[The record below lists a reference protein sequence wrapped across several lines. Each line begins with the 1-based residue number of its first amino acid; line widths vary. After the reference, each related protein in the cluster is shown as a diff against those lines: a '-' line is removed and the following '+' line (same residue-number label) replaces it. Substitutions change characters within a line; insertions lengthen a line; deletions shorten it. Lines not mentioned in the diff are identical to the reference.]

1 MTPRASL
8 FALLVIG
15 CAAPAAAEL
24 PQPVR
29 AMIDA
34 AIATGDARTAQ
45 TVVTIA
51 RQTNP
56 EDVAEID
63 ALWNAFVTRQSELAA
78 AQEVSRQEALR
89 NAGLFDNWSGRGQI
103 GAFQSTG
110 NSDMTGV
117 TVALALQRTGI
128 DWEHR
133 LRATADY
140 QRSNGRTSREQ
151 YLVAWEPRYQIGED
165 LFAFGLAQYDS
176 DRFQGFSSRYSLS
189 GGLGYRLIDSSS
201 ARLDLKAGPAWRQV
215 EYVDGSGYSSFGAL
229 AGVDFSWQLA
239 KPLRLTQNADLVTD
253 AGGSAVTYIDSNNVS
268 IVATTG
274 LEAAINSRLTTRVSY
289 TIDYDSNPP
298 PRAVSTDT
306 LSRFTLVYAF

>member
-1 MTPRASL
+1 MTPRIPL
-8 FALLVIG
+8 FALLLIG
-15 CAAPAAAEL
+15 CTTPAAAEL

-56 EDVAEID
+56 DDVAEID
-63 ALWNAFVTRQSELAA
+63 ALWGAFVTRQNELAA

-117 TVALALQRTGI
+117 TVAVALQRTGI

-229 AGVDFSWQLA
+229 AGLDFSWQLA